1 MPESNSNMNKV
12 VTLAISSGKG
22 GVGKTN
28 ACVNLATA
36 LGASGHRVMVLDA
49 DLGLANVDVLLGC
62 RTEKTLEHVIA
73 GRATL
78 DEAMCDGPP
87 GVKILPGANGVAE
100 LANLDGHQ
108 TAGLISAF
116 ASLRCQPDFLIVD
129 IPAGIHRSVVQ
140 FCQAVQNV
148 IVVACNEPA
157 SITDAYGLIKV
168 LSGQGVSRVHLLANM
183 MRSEKEGYEVYQ
195 KLTRA
200 TDRFLN
206 VSVNYLGMVPFD
218 TQLRSAVRQQASV
231 VEAFPRTASAKA
243 FRGLAEKLSA
253 LPGDK
258 SGGRI
263 EFFLERM
270 LGNRGIREAC

>member
-1 MPESNSNMNKV
+1 MNKI

-36 LGASGHRVMVLDA
+36 LGATGHRVMVLDA

-62 RTEKTLEHVIA
+62 RSEKTLEHVVS
-73 GRATL
+73 GEATL
-78 DEAMCDGPP
+78 DEVICDGPP
-87 GVKILPGANGVAE
+87 GVKIIPAANGVTE
-100 LANLDGHQ
+100 LANLDGPQ
-108 TAGLISAF
+108 TSGLIAAF
-116 ASLRCQPDFLIVD
+116 ESLQTQPDFFIVD
-129 IPAGIHRSVVQ
+129 IPAGIHRSVIQ

-148 IVVACNEPA
+148 VVVACNEPA

-168 LSGQGVSRVHLLANM
+168 LSQQGVSRVHLLANM
-183 MRSEKEGYEVYQ
+183 MRSQKEGYEVYQ

-200 TDRFLN
+200 TDQFLN

-218 TQLRSAVRQQASV
+218 TQLRSAVRQQCAV
-231 VEAFPRTASAKA
+231 VQAFPKTASARA
-243 FRGLAEKLSA
+243 FVELAEKLSG
-253 LPGDK
+253 LPADESRGC
-258 SGGRI
+258 I

-270 LGNRGIREAC
+270 LGSNEIREAC